1 MVFLDLHHWSFVELK
16 KPATDCPNIPYFLA
30 GKIMTIKSL
39 TFKPYLIPRARFSP
53 NIHSAMPQTPR
64 QTRTPSPVRGP
75 RECPGAPKRA
85 RSVRPTPVSATVYRS
100 LFNEFEA
107 LDAAAARAA
116 CETEA

>member
-1 MVFLDLHHWSFVELK
+1 M
-16 KPATDCPNIPYFLA
+16 
-30 GKIMTIKSL
+30 KICVSNFQTLFNSACAVL
-39 TFKPYLIPRARFSP
+39 S

-107 LDAAAARAA
+107 VDAAAARAA